1 MTIKLELFY
10 SPYCPRCRKAR
21 ERVRSIATNWPAGCL
36 EVHELDVVKEL
47 DRAVTRGVMQTPALA
62 IDGEL
67 VVGPLPSLDSLQTLL
82 RQRLKGRQ
90 SP

>member
-21 ERVRSIATNWPAGCL
+21 NRLRSVVNSWPGSCFELCELSVVDEL
-36 EVHELDVVKEL
+36 E
-47 DRAVTRGVMQTPALA
+47 RAVAVGVQQTPALA

-67 VVGPLPSLDSLQTLL
+67 IVGPLPSLDLLQTLL
-82 RQRLKGRQ
+82 RQRLKEHK